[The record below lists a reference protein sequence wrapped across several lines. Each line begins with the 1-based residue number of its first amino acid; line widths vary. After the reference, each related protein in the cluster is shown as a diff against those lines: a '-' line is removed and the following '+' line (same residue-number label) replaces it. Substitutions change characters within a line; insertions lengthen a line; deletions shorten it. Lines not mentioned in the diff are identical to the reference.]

1 VGLLGSVGALC
12 LAAAWLVLG
21 GAGAASG
28 PTRAADGPDSEDAAA
43 ARQLPPGAK
52 VTITAVG
59 DIAMG
64 LNGALPRGGAAGL
77 FGGMRDE
84 LAGDVVL
91 GNLEQALTDAG
102 SSKCGSSAASS
113 PCFAFQAPPA
123 YAAGLRE
130 AGFTV
135 LNLANNHSY
144 DFGRAGIDETVAA
157 LRDAELAHTGLP
169 GKIARLRAGPVRVAV
184 VGFAPYDVVQN
195 MLDIPAARALV
206 RRADRWADI
215 VVVTMHGGT
224 EGVGAD
230 RVPRGPETY
239 LGEQRGDP
247 RAFAH
252 AVVDAG
258 ADLVAGHGPHVLR
271 GMEWYRRRLIAYSLG
286 NFAGHKTFNVSGR
299 GAVSGILTVTLR
311 GDGTLAQGRLAPI
324 RLVED
329 GAPVPDAAE
338 AAHGVVRELSRADF
352 GRRAVDVSP
361 VGELLPPR

>member
-1 VGLLGSVGALC
+1 MGLLGSVGAVC
-12 LAAAWLVLG
+12 VAAAWLVLG

-28 PTRAADGPDSEDAAA
+28 PTRAPDGPDSEDAAP
-43 ARQLPPGAK
+43 ARRLPPGAK

-64 LNGALPRGGAAGL
+64 LNGALPRGGAAAL
-77 FGGMRDE
+77 FGDVRDE

-102 SSKCGSSAASS
+102 SSKCGLFAASS
-113 PCFAFQAPPA
+113 TCFAFRAPPA

-144 DFGRAGIDETVAA
+144 DYGRAGIDETVAA

-169 GKIARLRAGPVRVAV
+169 GQIARLRAGPVRVAV
-184 VGFAPYDVVQN
+184 VGFAPYDIVQN

-271 GMEWYRRRLIAYSLG
+271 GMEWYRKRLIAYSLG

-311 GDGTLAQGRLAPI
+311 GDGTLAKGRLAPI

-329 GAPVPDAAE
+329 GVPVPDAAE
-338 AAHGVVRELSRADF
+338 AAHDVVRELSRADF
-352 GRRAVDVSP
+352 GRRAVDVSR